1 VQEEELG
8 PCRATGERRLAAG
21 RGCRE
26 EQSGFFLPDFEG
38 REKEGRLVLDSFRTA
53 GIDLEKLAADLQSQG
68 AKSFDESWQNLLAAV
83 ECKGKEMRHSS

>member
-1 VQEEELG
+1 
-8 PCRATGERRLAAG
+8 LAPAAPPASEGWQRDGDAG
-21 RGCRE
+21 RNKVGSFC
-26 EQSGFFLPDFEG
+26 PIEG

>member
-1 VQEEELG
+1 MA
-8 PCRATGERRLAAG
+8 PAAPPASEG
-21 RGCRE
+21 WQRDGCRE
-26 EQSGFFLPDFEG
+26 KQSGFFLPDFEG
-38 REKEGRLVLDSFRTA
+38 REKEGWLVLDSFRTA

>member
-1 VQEEELG
+1 MAPAAPPASEGWQRDEV
-8 PCRATGERRLAAG
+8 TGRNKA
-21 RGCRE
+21 
-26 EQSGFFLPDFEG
+26 GFFLPDFEG

-53 GIDLEKLAADLQSQG
+53 GIDLEKLAADLESQG